1 MTLRDECVME
11 KLAGL
16 QNEEGEIQTV
26 GSSDNHGE
34 CIWTTM
40 SSELIETQREH
51 SERGLTVQQL
61 HCFCYSK

>member
-1 MTLRDECVME
+1 MTLQDVWVTE

-26 GSSDNHGE
+26 GPSDNHGE

-51 SERGLTVQQL
+51 SERGMLT
-61 HCFCYSK
+61 